1 MIVNGAK
8 KIKIKNFEDG
18 ITLKDFGE
26 ENRKYRETLINEY
39 SSRSHTI
46 FQIVKKILF
55 KSLFLNSKNFLFFI
69 KKLKLVC

>member
-1 MIVNGAK
+1 MNGAK

-39 SSRSHTI
+39 SSRSHSI
-46 FQIVKKILF
+46 FQIVINF
-55 KSLFLNSKNFLFFI
+55 SLYFLS
-69 KKLKLVC
+69 

>member
-1 MIVNGAK
+1 VNGAK

-18 ITLKDFGE
+18 IILKDFGE

-46 FQIVKKILF
+46 FQIVKLSIF
-55 KSLFLNSKNFLFFI
+55 KLIVFK
-69 KKLKLVC
+69 KKLN

>member
-46 FQIVKKILF
+46 FQIVNPFYLQ
-55 KSLFLNSKNFLFFI
+55 
-69 KKLKLVC
+69 KLVFKFSKF